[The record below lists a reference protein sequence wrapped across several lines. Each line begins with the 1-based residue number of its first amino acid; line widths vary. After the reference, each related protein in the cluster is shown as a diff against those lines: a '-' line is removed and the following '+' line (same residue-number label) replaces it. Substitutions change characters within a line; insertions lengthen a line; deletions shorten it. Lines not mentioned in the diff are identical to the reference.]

1 MVELSFIKIGC
12 IEISVMFHDDVS
24 QFTYD
29 VMGVQG
35 LKIEFK

>member
-1 MVELSFIKIGC
+1 MVELSLIKIGC
-12 IEISVMFHDDVS
+12 VEISVMFLDGVS

-29 VMGVQG
+29 VMRVQG